1 MIYDKLGGNVNSD
14 LERTQTL
21 PVYLTH
27 ISTSDAGEWPDSD
40 PCDLIFDHVTS
51 LWSVPDSASLVMGH

>member
-1 MIYDKLGGNVNSD
+1 MGHKMMIYDKLGGNVNSD

-27 ISTSDAGEWPDSD
+27 ISTSDAGE
-40 PCDLIFDHVTS
+40 
-51 LWSVPDSASLVMGH
+51 